1 MKKIL
6 SIGLV
11 VVIILSLGALS
22 FADAT
27 DTFQRGFGRENSSE
41 EFKKGS
47 RRNSSSEEFNQM
59 REDRQLNLNL
69 NFEENG
75 ASDLA
80 SITDL
85 TEEEILNS
93 DLTLHEL
100 AEEQEVL
107 VEFKSLILEKKTI
120 SLNELVEN
128 GTISREKADFM
139 IERMENSDGSHERL
153 GQNVT
158 RGNGR
163 HFNRK

>member
-1 MKKIL
+1 MKKTL

-27 DTFQRGFGRENSSE
+27 DTFQRGYGQENS
-41 EFKKGS
+41 
-47 RRNSSSEEFNQM
+47 NEEFNQT
-59 REDRQLNLNL
+59 RKDRQLNMNL

-100 AEEQEVL
+100 AEEQGVL
-107 VEFKSLILEKKTI
+107 VEFQSLILEKKTTD
-120 SLNELVEN
+120 LNELVN
-128 GTISREKADFM
+128 SGTISREKADFM
-139 IERMENSDGSHERL
+139 IERMENSDGTHERL

>member
-1 MKKIL
+1 MKKTL

-27 DTFQRGFGRENSSE
+27 DTFQRGYGQENS
-41 EFKKGS
+41 
-47 RRNSSSEEFNQM
+47 NEEFNQT
-59 REDRQLNLNL
+59 RKDRQLNMNL

-100 AEEQEVL
+100 AEEQGVL
-107 VEFKSLILEKKTI
+107 VEFQSLILEKKTTD
-120 SLNELVEN
+120 LNELVN
-128 GTISREKADFM
+128 SGTISREKADFM